1 MKKITLNQLYD
12 IMYDHLDPNGWWPGR
27 SDWQVIWSTVLIQ
40 NTNWKNVD
48 KVLVSLYHATDF
60 LPANILQMSDEE
72 LQQVISSAGSYT
84 RKAQTIKNLAQYFKD
99 RFNYDLELAQQ
110 QNKQNL
116 RQEILAIKG
125 IGPETADVIL
135 MYGLRKGEFVVDQY
149 SRKLFS
155 CLGWP
160 DLPSYEKTKKLIEA
174 NLTNFTLRNY
184 QNFHAMIDMFGQ
196 KYKLPQQFSASFLK
210 DYRLKDLK
218 TDKYHSK
225 F

>member
-1 MKKITLNQLYD
+1 MMKKINLNELYD

-48 KVLVSLYHATDF
+48 KALDSLYQATGF
-60 LPANILQMSDEE
+60 LPANILDMSDEK
-72 LQQVISSAGSYT
+72 LQQVIAPAGSYT
-84 RKAQTIKNLAQYFKD
+84 RKAQTIKNIALYFRD

-110 QNKQNL
+110 QNKQDL
-116 RQEILAIKG
+116 RKEILAIKG

-149 SRKLFS
+149 SRRLFE
-155 CLGWP
+155 CLGWRDVP
-160 DLPSYEKTKKLIEA
+160 PYEKAKKIIEE
-174 NLTNFTLRNY
+174 NLTDFTLRNY

-196 KYKLPQQFSASFLK
+196 KYKLPKQFNESFLK
-210 DYRLKDLK
+210 DYYLMTPNQGK
-218 TDKYHSK
+218 
-225 F
+225 